1 MESACRFSV
10 GAVAVEGVLG
20 SAITHADGGT
30 TVPASLLRFG
40 GFELDPASFQLRRS
54 GRPLRLERIP
64 LEILLLL
71 VERRG
76 QLVLRQE
83 IAEHVWGSD
92 VVLDIDNAL
101 NTAIRKVRRALRDDP
116 AHARYVETVPAKGYR
131 FIGAVTSA
139 ARPEVGKQVEIGR
152 EHSGSPPII
161 SNASP
166 DSYTSAHLVETIP
179 APKSALDGER
189 KQVTVL
195 SAHIE
200 AAVELLAGRDPEEAR
215 TILDPV
221 LEYMM
226 DAVRVYEGTVNQVME
241 DGIVALFGAPRAH
254 EDHAVRACY
263 AALRMQ
269 EMVKQHAEGG
279 RRQND
284 VPIHIRVGLN
294 SGEVVVRHI
303 GSDLQMHYTAVGQA
317 THLAA
322 RMAQRAVPGSVLA
335 TADTLRLVAG
345 YVQVK
350 PLGLVTVK
358 DLGGPVE
365 AYEVTERGEVRS
377 RFQAA
382 AARGFSRF
390 VGRDTELAQLHR
402 ALDQARQGRGQ
413 VAAVVGE
420 PGVGKSRLVF
430 ELMRSHHAEGW
441 LVLEARPVSYG
452 KATSYLPVI
461 DLLKGYFRIS
471 DRDTHRDVLEKITG
485 RILALDRALETALP
499 ALLALLDVPF
509 EDPQWQGL
517 DPPQRR
523 HRIVDAVKRLVL
535 RETRTQPLLVVVE
548 DLHWIDTETQAFL
561 DSLVES
567 LPTAPLLLLVDYRP
581 EYRHLWGGKTYYQQL
596 RIDTLPAESAEDLL
610 ASLLGNDPGLQPLK
624 QLLIDHTEGNPL
636 FLEESIRTL
645 LETGALAGERGANR
659 LTRSVSSLQVPA
671 SVHAVLAARIDRLN
685 AEDKKLLQ
693 AAAVVGK
700 DVPLA
705 LLQGVSGVDENGVT
719 LGLAHLRSAEFLY
732 ETSLFPEL
740 EYTFKHA
747 LTHEVAYGSLLVE
760 RRRAL
765 HAQVVRTIEARFA
778 DRLPQHAELLAHH
791 ALRGEVWDKA
801 LLYLRQAGHKAA
813 SRSAHREAAACFDQA
828 LTVLGD
834 LADSREARE
843 AAIDL
848 RLELRGSLFTLG
860 ELSRIPVILGEAEVI
875 ATAIG
880 DRRRQGLALL
890 ALSNHYFQMADYA
903 RAGDD
908 AELALAIGCEL
919 GDPGIEA
926 QASLRL
932 GAILSNVGEFRR
944 AIDLLGRAVP
954 GLREHP
960 LEHLHGESGFLACL
974 CLLAR
979 ALIQVGEFVA
989 AMDRAEEA
997 IRRSE
1002 AAGAAFQIVHGHF
1015 ALGRAHLCKGDLE
1028 RAVPVLERGLG
1039 IARAKSVS
1047 FMEPYLC
1054 SAVGA
1059 AYAQS
1064 GRIAEGLSLLELGL
1078 DGASRMGL
1086 KGFVMYLQSWLAA
1099 GYLLAERQ
1107 TDAAAL
1113 ALESFEAARQ
1123 LGHRPSEAHARHVL
1137 GNIAASAQPPQIQ
1150 EAEGHYRAALALA
1163 HELGMRPVVAHCHL
1177 GLSKLYQR
1185 TGKREPAQEHLA
1197 TATTMY
1203 REMDMRFCLEQAGAE
1218 MGA

>member
-1 MESACRFSV
+1 M
-10 GAVAVEGVLG
+10 
-20 SAITHADGGT
+20 
-30 TVPASLLRFG
+30 
-40 GFELDPASFQLRRS
+40 
-54 GRPLRLERIP
+54 
-64 LEILLLL
+64 
-71 VERRG
+71 
-76 QLVLRQE
+76 LRQE
-83 IAEHVWGSD
+83 IAERIWGRD

-131 FIGAVTSA
+131 FIGAVTST
-139 ARPEVGKQVEIGR
+139 ARPEVGRDAEIGR
-152 EHSGSPPII
+152 AHSGSQPIM

-166 DSYTSAHLVETIP
+166 DSYASEHLVETIP
-179 APKSALDGER
+179 AAKSALEGER

-195 SAHIE
+195 FAHIE

-215 TILDPV
+215 TLLDPV

-226 DAVRVYEGTVNQVME
+226 DAVRVYEGTVNQVMG
-241 DGIVALFGAPRAH
+241 DGIMALFGAPRAH

-284 VPIHIRVGLN
+284 VCIQVRVGLN

-303 GSDLQMHYTAVGQA
+303 GSDLQMHYTAVGQT

-322 RMAQRAVPGSVLA
+322 RMAQLAAPGSVLG
-335 TADTLRLVAG
+335 TADTLGLVAG

-350 PLGLVTVK
+350 SLGSVTVK
-358 DLGGPVE
+358 DFGEPLE
-365 AYEVTERGEVRS
+365 AYELTERGEVRS
-377 RFQAA
+377 RLQAA
-382 AARGFSRF
+382 ATRGFSRF

-402 ALDQARQGRGQ
+402 ALEQARQGRGQ

-430 ELMRSHHAEGW
+430 ELMHSYRAEGW

-461 DLLKGYFRIS
+461 DLLKGYFKIT
-471 DRDTHRDVLEKITG
+471 DRDTHRDIQEKITG

-523 HRIVDAVKRLVL
+523 QRILDAVKRLVL
-535 RETRTQPLLVVVE
+535 HETRAQPLLVVVE

-567 LPTAPLLLLVDYRP
+567 LPTAPLLLLVDYRS
-581 EYRHLWGGKTYYQQL
+581 EYQHAWGSKTYYRQL
-596 RIDTLPAESAEDLL
+596 RIDPLPAESAEDLL

-624 QLLIDHTEGNPL
+624 RLLIDRTEGNPL

-645 LETGALAGERGANR
+645 LETGALVGERGAYR
-659 LTRSVSSLQVPA
+659 LTRSVSSFQVPA

-685 AEDKKLLQ
+685 AEDKQLLQ

-719 LGLAHLRSAEFLY
+719 LGLARLQSAEFLY
-732 ETSLFPEL
+732 ETSLFPDP

-778 DRLPQHAELLAHH
+778 DRLPQHVERLAHH

-801 LLYLRQAGHKAA
+801 RLYLGQAGHKAA
-813 SRSAHREAAACFDQA
+813 SRSAHREAAAYFDQA
-828 LTVLGD
+828 LTVLGH
-834 LADSREARE
+834 LPDSREARE
-843 AAIDL
+843 RAIDL
-848 RLELRGSLFTLG
+848 RLELHAALFALG
-860 ELSRIPVILGEAEVI
+860 ELSRIPGVLGEAEAI
-875 ATAIG
+875 ATAMG
-880 DRRRQGLALL
+880 DRRRQGLALVS
-890 ALSNHYFQMADYA
+890 LSNHYFQMVDSA
-903 RAGDD
+903 RAGDY
-908 AELALAIGCEL
+908 AERALAIAREL

-926 QASLRL
+926 QAILRL
-932 GAILSNVGEFRR
+932 GGILFRNGEYRQ
-944 AIDLLGRAVP
+944 AIDLLGKAVP
-954 GLREHP
+954 GLQEHP
-960 LEHLHGESGFLACL
+960 LEHLHGESGIFACL
-974 CLLAR
+974 GLLAR
-979 ALIQVGEFVA
+979 ALIEVGEFVPA
-989 AMDRAEEA
+989 IDRAEEA
-997 IRRSE
+997 IRIGE
-1002 AAGAAFQIVHGHF
+1002 AADATFGLVHGHF
-1015 ALGRAHLCKGDLE
+1015 ALGRAHLCRGDLE
-1028 RAVPVLERGLG
+1028 RAVPTLERGLG
-1039 IARAKSVS
+1039 IARARSVS
-1047 FMEPYLC
+1047 FWEPVLC
-1054 SAVGA
+1054 SAVGS

-1078 DGASRMGL
+1078 SGAARMGH
-1086 KGFVMYLQSWLAA
+1086 KGWVNTLGGWLAA

-1107 TDAAAL
+1107 TDAATL
-1113 ALESFEAARQ
+1113 ALESLEAARQ
-1123 LGHRPSEAHARHVL
+1123 VGLTPREAEARHIL
-1137 GNIAASAQPPQIQ
+1137 GQIAASAQPPQIE
-1150 EAEGHYRAALALA
+1150 EAEGHYRAALALSD
-1163 HELGMRPVVAHCHL
+1163 ELGMRPLVAHCHL
-1177 GLSKLYQR
+1177 GFAKLYRR
-1185 TGKREPAQEHLA
+1185 TGQREQAREHLT

-1203 REMDMRFCLEQAGAE
+1203 REMDMRFWLGRAE
-1218 MGA
+1218 AAQRELA